1 MVMRETIGSLKAYF
15 ILIALIG
22 AAQSAFL
29 LFKSQGIFIIIIFSL
44 LGLGVS
50 CVYFYIGISFRKL
63 LIQSPKFITTVILI
77 SMGLLIA
84 SFLLSLL
91 EGLQGSMVLE
101 LVIGLL
107 ITWYLLRNV
116 KRLSSEEQSIRIEEK
131 Q

>member
-1 MVMRETIGSLKAYF
+1 MVMRETIRSLKAYF
-15 ILIALIG
+15 ILVALLV
-22 AAQSAFL
+22 AAESAFL
-29 LFKSQGIFIIIIFSL
+29 LYKSQGIIIIVVFSL
-44 LGLGVS
+44 LGLGFA
-50 CVYFYIGISFRKL
+50 CIYFYMGISMRKL

-77 SMGLLIA
+77 SMGFLVA

-91 EGLQGSMVLE
+91 DGLQVSKVIE

-131 Q
+131 